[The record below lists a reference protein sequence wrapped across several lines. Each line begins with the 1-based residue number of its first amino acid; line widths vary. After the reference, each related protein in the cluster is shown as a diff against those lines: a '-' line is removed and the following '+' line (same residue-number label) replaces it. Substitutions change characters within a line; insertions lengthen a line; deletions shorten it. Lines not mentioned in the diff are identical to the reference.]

1 VDAAATPLPRRAC
14 KGVLARRPEILEIA
28 LAPRRERP
36 IKNAFASSGFAPSL
50 EIRKGSGIG
59 CDNVSYP
66 KSCHFFKMNSSD
78 Y

>member
-1 VDAAATPLPRRAC
+1 VQRRLGAP
-14 KGVLARRPEILEIA
+14 ARNSRNA

-66 KSCHFFKMNSSD
+66 KSCHFFKMNGSD